1 METDFYTLSVLG
13 LVLLS
18 GWLVNHLGAWS
29 SADLAHAVRMQ
40 LGRSADAIRHIP
52 QR

>member
-1 METDFYTLSVLG
+1 METDFYTLSVLA

-29 SADLAHAVRMQ
+29 STDLAHEVRLQ
-40 LGRSADAIRHIP
+40 LDRSADAIRDIP
-52 QR
+52 LR